1 MLLGFYWR
9 IGPGGKLRR
18 VIADVVISYQG
29 CQSNLTFGRKVA
41 KKSQNDEK
49 SKTIVAV
56 LVLKRI
62 ENFDNRENRI
72 YVL

>member
-1 MLLGFYWR
+1 MLSEFYWR

-29 CQSNLTFGRKVA
+29 CQSNLTLGRIVA
-41 KKSQNDEK
+41 KKSQNYEK

-56 LVLKRI
+56 FVLKRI
-62 ENFDNRENRI
+62 ENIDE
-72 YVL
+72 